1 MTEID
6 FDGIYDALRV
16 MDVQL
21 DPDPIQYGPKRLNGK
36 VAESRA
42 QLSKCESIFLD
53 LSQELSR
60 VKRESRLAEADFNLQ
75 MKHLLANDPEV
86 RAGRNLK
93 DREAIATMKLEAE
106 HRKINDLTLFIEEV
120 EACLTVIKAK
130 RSDLKDIQGRL
141 RDQIKLI
148 QEEINL
154 GTKWGN
160 LEAQAVELIPGKNQA
175 IVSGFVKKS
184 PPQEGRAEI
193 PLPIFTEPHLMTSDM
208 IEEAPNKDDSAEAFC
223 GSEPQK
229 AEVLPNSNNFSNFD
243 LDDILEDFDF

>member
-1 MTEID
+1 MTTID

-53 LSQELSR
+53 LSQELAR
-60 VKRESRLAEADFNLQ
+60 VKRESRLAEADFSLQ

-106 HRKINDLTLFIEEV
+106 HRKINELTLFIEEV

-175 IVSGFVKKS
+175 IVSGFVKKRAGRDEILLPIMEEQAPS
-184 PPQEGRAEI
+184 VVAEESVEEPQEVA
-193 PLPIFTEPHLMTSDM
+193 
-208 IEEAPNKDDSAEAFC
+208 
-223 GSEPQK
+223 
-229 AEVLPNSNNFSNFD
+229 LPNSNNFSNFD

>member
-1 MTEID
+1 
-6 FDGIYDALRV
+6 
-16 MDVQL
+16 
-21 DPDPIQYGPKRLNGK
+21 
-36 VAESRA
+36 
-42 QLSKCESIFLD
+42 
-53 LSQELSR
+53 
-60 VKRESRLAEADFNLQ
+60 

-93 DREAIATMKLEAE
+93 DREAIATMKPEVE

-184 PPQEGRAEI
+184 SPQEGRAEI

-208 IEEAPNKDDSAEAFC
+208 VEEASGKDGSAEAS
-223 GSEPQK
+223 SEPQ

-243 LDDILEDFDF
+243 LDDILEDF

>member
-1 MTEID
+1 MTTID

-16 MDVQL
+16 MDVPL
-21 DPDPIQYGPKRLNGK
+21 DPDPIQYGPKRLNAK
-36 VAESRA
+36 VAGSRA
-42 QLSKCESIFLD
+42 KLSKCESIFLD

-60 VKRESRLAEADFNLQ
+60 VRRESRLAEADFSLQ

-93 DREAIATMKLEAE
+93 DREAIATMKLEVE
-106 HRKINDLTLFIEEV
+106 HRNINGLTLFIEEV

-160 LEAQAVELIPGKNQA
+160 LEAQAVELIPGKNHA
-175 IVSGFVKKS
+175 IVSGFVKKN
-184 PPQEGRAEI
+184 PLQEGRAEI
-193 PLPIFTEPHLMTSDM
+193 PLPTEPHLMTSDEV
-208 IEEAPNKDDSAEAFC
+208 EEASDKTDSAKAFC
-223 GSEPQK
+223 DNKSQGE
-229 AEVLPNSNNFSNFD
+229 ALPNSNNFSNFD

>member
-1 MTEID
+1 MTHID

-53 LSQELSR
+53 LSQELAR
-60 VKRESRLAEADFNLQ
+60 VKRESRLAEADFSLQ

-106 HRKINDLTLFIEEV
+106 HRKINELTLFIEEV

-175 IVSGFVKKS
+175 IVSGFVKKRAGRDEILLPIMEEQAPS
-184 PPQEGRAEI
+184 VVAEESVEEPQEVA
-193 PLPIFTEPHLMTSDM
+193 
-208 IEEAPNKDDSAEAFC
+208 
-223 GSEPQK
+223 
-229 AEVLPNSNNFSNFD
+229 LPNSNNFSNFD

>member
-1 MTEID
+1 MKAID

-16 MDVQL
+16 MDVTL

-42 QLSKCESIFLD
+42 QLSRCESIFLD

-60 VKRESRLAEADFNLQ
+60 VKRDARLAEADFNLQ

-106 HRKINDLTLFIEEV
+106 HRKINELSLFIEEV

-148 QEEINL
+148 QEEISL

-160 LEAQAVELIPGKNQA
+160 IEAQGVELVPGKNRM
-175 IVSGFVKKS
+175 IVSGFVKDNLS
-184 PPQEGRAEI
+184 QDRYARSEISLPLLDTPEAPETPVPQDE
-193 PLPIFTEPHLMTSDM
+193 PLP
-208 IEEAPNKDDSAEAFC
+208 DS
-223 GSEPQK
+223 
-229 AEVLPNSNNFSNFD
+229 NDFSTFD